1 MKNAT
6 CSQSLFLLWPSV
18 SLLWWVCVS
27 AHVSQLWSSIPGMP
41 GSNWRCFSFCNCV
54 SLGPAMISGHQSLA
68 AGELAEMCVK
78 WRSSVTS
85 AAFNT
90 PETVPGMAG
99 FPPISSHCVCYITSG
114 RPTLDDHTQESTHTH
129 SHAHAFDKK
138 RVFGKKNNLHNVNVK
153 YTEYCQLM
161 GSVTNLWIY
170 ETAWSLAK
178 RYSFISL
185 TMGEIC
191 SVTK

>member
-1 MKNAT
+1 M
-6 CSQSLFLLWPSV
+6 SV
-18 SLLWWVCVS
+18 TFFCYDLVCLCCGECVS

-41 GSNWRCFSFCNCV
+41 GSNWGCFSFCNCV

-78 WRSSVTS
+78 WRWSVTS

-90 PETVPGMAG
+90 PERVPGMAG

-129 SHAHAFDKK
+129 SCIHIHLTKESSWKEKQLTQRKCEIHRILSTDGICDKSLDLWNSMKSGK
-138 RVFGKKNNLHNVNVK
+138 RKFLH
-153 YTEYCQLM
+153 
-161 GSVTNLWIY
+161 
-170 ETAWSLAK
+170 
-178 RYSFISL
+178 
-185 TMGEIC
+185 
-191 SVTK
+191 